1 MFAKAR
7 TKIDEMSR
15 EKIMIF
21 MKRLWL
27 ATLVTAFFGPLLA
40 LDAYPGIFAF
50 KILFCLH
57 LALFCF
63 FLAFRKMTLEINRE
77 IKPFYVFFL
86 VWLAW
91 AVFSL
96 LWAGNFPDGL
106 RNLWYLFSG
115 LSLIGFTVF
124 YMHKEE
130 DLKAPLYILVAIL
143 LIIMGVGI
151 WEYKTGLHLKTAGL
165 IPDAGSISKAP
176 RGVFKNQ
183 NDMATYLA
191 LYLPFLFISAKYLL
205 IRLKTLLPGLG
216 LLACAGTGIFLII
229 NSGSRANLVAVA
241 LSLVAAVIIYLIQGK
256 WKAFRNVLVMA
267 AALAVLYPVLAS
279 THPALAYQLKR
290 QFRIA
295 RHHLVSL
302 EHVAGENSARMILS
316 RNAFQELHKHS
327 LLGVGAG
334 NAEEHM
340 KVYRTETFQ
349 ILAMHNWWLE
359 ILVNYGIFIFVLY
372 VVFTGRLLVQLYPV
386 AVRAGPGVLKVVAES
401 ALVGLAGFPIAAVSS
416 SSLAYSRV
424 MWIFFGFALCAIN
437 LYCSS
442 NNAIQTTEEGENLES
457 PVPVQSLSE

>member
-1 MFAKAR
+1 LFAKAR

-21 MKRLWL
+21 LKRLWL
-27 ATLVTAFFGPLLA
+27 VTLVTAFFGPLLA

-63 FLAFRKMTLEINRE
+63 FLAFRKITLEINRE
-77 IKPFYVFFL
+77 IWPNFVFFL

-96 LWAGNFPDGL
+96 LWAGNIPNGL

-124 YMHKEE
+124 YMRKEE
-130 DLKAPLYILVAIL
+130 DLKAPLFILVAIL

-165 IPDAGSISKAP
+165 IPDAGAISKTP

-191 LYLPFLFISAKYLL
+191 LYLPFLFISAKYLSV
-205 IRLKTLLPGLG
+205 RLKTLLPALG
-216 LLACAGTGIFLII
+216 LLACAGTGIFLLI
-229 NSGSRANLVAVA
+229 NTGSRGNLVALA

-256 WKAFRNVLVMA
+256 WKAFRNVLAMVT
-267 AALAVLYPVLAS
+267 ALVVLYLVLAN
-279 THPALAYQLKR
+279 THPALHYQLKR

-316 RNAFQELHKHS
+316 RNALQELHKHS

-340 KVYRTETFQ
+340 KAYRTETFQ
-349 ILAMHNWWLE
+349 ILALHNWWLE

-372 VVFTGRLLVQLYPV
+372 VVFTGRLLVQLYLV

-401 ALVGLAGFPIAAVSS
+401 ALVGLAGFPVAAVSS

-442 NNAIQTTEEGENLES
+442 NAVQATEEGEKLES
-457 PVPVQSLSE
+457 PVPVQSLPE